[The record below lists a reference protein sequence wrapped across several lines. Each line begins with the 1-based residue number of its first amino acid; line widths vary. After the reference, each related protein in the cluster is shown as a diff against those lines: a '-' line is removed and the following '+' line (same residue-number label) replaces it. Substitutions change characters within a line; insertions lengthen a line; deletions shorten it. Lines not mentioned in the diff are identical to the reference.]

1 VKGPGSYKKGGVY
14 VPPDKEED
22 MLEVNPEL
30 TKSMKLPDDFNASVC
45 LVCGQCQAICPLEI
59 DVNPRLLFRYVLF
72 GLKDKVIE
80 NTENIFS
87 CLLCRMC
94 EAGCSPGVHIAENI
108 RALRTYIN
116 RDIHGL
122 TKELNNGSSN

>member
-72 GLKDKVIE
+72 GLKDKVSSLVCCAACARQVAVREYTLPRTSERCAPIS
-80 NTENIFS
+80 TEIFMDLQRS
-87 CLLCRMC
+87 
-94 EAGCSPGVHIAENI
+94 
-108 RALRTYIN
+108 
-116 RDIHGL
+116 
-122 TKELNNGSSN
+122 